1 MEKTIKRDAYDIIF
15 SEENDVVIM
24 FDQVKDME
32 FVNNATI
39 NMTTTVEEGFI
50 VKIIKDDKNTLTLEE
65 FPLEAGVVIEDLED
79 IVIAELNEEGDI
91 AQNYLAKVII

>member
-91 AQNYLAKVII
+91 AQNYLAKVVL